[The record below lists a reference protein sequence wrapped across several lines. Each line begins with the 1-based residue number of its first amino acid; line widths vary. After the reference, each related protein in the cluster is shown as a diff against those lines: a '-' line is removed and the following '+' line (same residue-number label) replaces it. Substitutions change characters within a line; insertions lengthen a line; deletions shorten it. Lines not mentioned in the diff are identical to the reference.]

1 MEEARVYYLDKWGY
15 NFRDLE
21 ASGLISPV
29 VSVTGRFVTSAEF
42 TDAIIIY
49 IGVSDLKSA
58 KFVMNYRMIRES
70 DGALVFEG
78 ESVHCFIRED
88 RSIIRLERDLPG
100 LYNKLKELK
109 EQKDPD

>member
-1 MEEARVYYLDKWGY
+1 MKVVHHSNYIRWMEEARVYYLDKWGY

-42 TDAIIIY
+42 TDEIIIY

-70 DGALVFEG
+70 DGALVFDDVCG
-78 ESVHCFIRED
+78 QLTGALFDAASNAHH
-88 RSIIRLERDLPG
+88 SP
-100 LYNKLKELK
+100 YAA
-109 EQKDPD
+109 